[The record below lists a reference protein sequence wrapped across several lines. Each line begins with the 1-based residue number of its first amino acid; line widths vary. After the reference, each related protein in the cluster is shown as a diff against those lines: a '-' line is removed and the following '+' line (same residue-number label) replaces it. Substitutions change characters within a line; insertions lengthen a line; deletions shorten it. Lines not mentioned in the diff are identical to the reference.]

1 MPNTLSKEN
10 ELQRKAF
17 ELYYGLGDKR
27 SLRAVAETIGRTER
41 TVAGW
46 SRAFNWVA
54 RVTQRNIENAQNS
67 NEAKITAELTDVRTK
82 YRILIN
88 NLMADFSKDIA
99 QGKVKVKNIND
110 FERLVKLDMLLMG
123 EATERVE
130 RGGTQELSQDAKDR
144 LDEIAQLK
152 HEDFMD
158 AMLRGLFGGSVGHI
172 EITGKRNGK
181 TDEEIAEIVDKTIKD
196 IISGMAG
203 VELEEIKEGN
213 GYTEV
218 HITGN
223 ANPIEVREYI
233 EKELKDRLAMV
244 L

>member
-1 MPNTLSKEN
+1 MIL
-10 ELQRKAF
+10 
-17 ELYYGLGDKR
+17 
-27 SLRAVAETIGRTER
+27 
-41 TVAGW
+41 
-46 SRAFNWVA
+46 
-54 RVTQRNIENAQNS
+54 
-67 NEAKITAELTDVRTK
+67 
-82 YRILIN
+82 YRILRKHRSLSSFEIDAIEGARRKEPPVHPN
-88 NLMADFSKDIA
+88 CKSDMKD
-99 QGKVKVKNIND
+99 KP
-110 FERLVKLDMLLMG
+110 
-123 EATERVE
+123 
-130 RGGTQELSQDAKDR
+130 
-144 LDEIAQLK
+144 K

-158 AMLRGLFGGSVGHI
+158 ALLHGLVGVGHI

-233 EKELKDRLAMV
+233 EDMRRA
-244 L
+244 

>member
-1 MPNTLSKEN
+1 MSNAINPEHYNRLNPQPKDVI
-10 ELQRKAF
+10 RAW
-17 ELYYGLGDKR
+17 GLNFNLGSVVKY
-27 SLRAVAETIGRTER
+27 I
-41 TVAGW
+41 
-46 SRAFNWVA
+46 SRAGHKDDIVQDLKKAQEFIQFEIDAIEGA
-54 RVTQRNIENAQNS
+54 RRKEPPVHPNCKCGMKDNP
-67 NEAKITAELTDVRTK
+67 KHDD
-82 YRILIN
+82 ILD
-88 NLMADFSKDIA
+88 A
-99 QGKVKVKNIND
+99 
-110 FERLVKLDMLLMG
+110 LLHG
-123 EATERVE
+123 VFR
-130 RGGTQELSQDAKDR
+130 
-144 LDEIAQLK
+144 
-152 HEDFMD
+152 
-158 AMLRGLFGGSVGHI
+158 GSVGHI
-172 EITGKRNGK
+172 EITGKRKGK

>member
-1 MPNTLSKEN
+1 MSNAINPEHYNRLNPQPKDVI
-10 ELQRKAF
+10 RAW
-17 ELYYGLGDKR
+17 GLNFNLG
-27 SLRAVAETIGRTER
+27 SAVKYI
-41 TVAGW
+41 
-46 SRAFNWVA
+46 SRAGYKDDIVQDLKKAQEFIQFEIDAIEGA
-54 RVTQRNIENAQNS
+54 R
-67 NEAKITAELTDVRTK
+67 AE
-82 YRILIN
+82 
-88 NLMADFSKDIA
+88 
-99 QGKVKVKNIND
+99 
-110 FERLVKLDMLLMG
+110 
-123 EATERVE
+123 
-130 RGGTQELSQDAKDR
+130 
-144 LDEIAQLK
+144 
-152 HEDFMD
+152 
-158 AMLRGLFGGSVGHI
+158 
-172 EITGKRNGK
+172 RNGK

>member
-1 MPNTLSKEN
+1 MSNAINPEHYNRLNPQPKDVI
-10 ELQRKAF
+10 RAW
-17 ELYYGLGDKR
+17 GLNFNLG
-27 SLRAVAETIGRTER
+27 SAVKYI
-41 TVAGW
+41 
-46 SRAFNWVA
+46 SRAGHKDDVVQDLKKAQEFIQFEIDAIEGA
-54 RVTQRNIENAQNS
+54 R
-67 NEAKITAELTDVRTK
+67 AER
-82 YRILIN
+82 
-88 NLMADFSKDIA
+88 KD
-99 QGKVKVKNIND
+99 KP
-110 FERLVKLDMLLMG
+110 
-123 EATERVE
+123 
-130 RGGTQELSQDAKDR
+130 
-144 LDEIAQLK
+144 K

-181 TDEEIAEIVDKTIKD
+181 TD
-196 IISGMAG
+196 
-203 VELEEIKEGN
+203 EEIKEGN

>member
-1 MPNTLSKEN
+1 
-10 ELQRKAF
+10 
-17 ELYYGLGDKR
+17 
-27 SLRAVAETIGRTER
+27 
-41 TVAGW
+41 
-46 SRAFNWVA
+46 
-54 RVTQRNIENAQNS
+54 
-67 NEAKITAELTDVRTK
+67 
-82 YRILIN
+82 
-88 NLMADFSKDIA
+88 
-99 QGKVKVKNIND
+99 
-110 FERLVKLDMLLMG
+110 
-123 EATERVE
+123 
-130 RGGTQELSQDAKDR
+130 
-144 LDEIAQLK
+144 
-152 HEDFMD
+152 MD

-223 ANPIEVREYI
+223 VNPIEVREYI

>member
-1 MPNTLSKEN
+1 MSNAINPEHYNRLNPQPKDVI
-10 ELQRKAF
+10 RAW
-17 ELYYGLGDKR
+17 GLNFNLG
-27 SLRAVAETIGRTER
+27 SAVKYI
-41 TVAGW
+41 
-46 SRAFNWVA
+46 SRAGHKDDIVQDLKKAQEFIQFEIDAIEGA
-54 RVTQRNIENAQNS
+54 R
-67 NEAKITAELTDVRTK
+67 AER
-82 YRILIN
+82 
-88 NLMADFSKDIA
+88 KDS
-99 QGKVKVKNIND
+99 
-110 FERLVKLDMLLMG
+110 
-123 EATERVE
+123 
-130 RGGTQELSQDAKDR
+130 LSTSF
-144 LDEIAQLK
+144 LC
-152 HEDFMD
+152 MD
-158 AMLRGLFGGSVGHI
+158 ALLHGLFGVGHI

-233 EKELKDRLAMV
+233 ERELKDRLAMV